1 MKRIGILTSGGDA
14 SGMNAAVR
22 ATVRKG
28 LSMGM
33 EVYAIDRGFEGL
45 LDGNIEKMQWHSV
58 GDILQRGGTILRTAR
73 SERFRTEEGQER
85 AVSVLDTFG
94 IEGVVVIGG
103 DGSFRGGMELSRRGI
118 HVMGIPGTIDNDLA
132 YTDYTIGF
140 DTAVNTAMEAID
152 KVRDTSTS
160 HERCSVIEVMG
171 RNAGYLALWCGIA
184 NGAEDV
190 LIPEKYDYDEQKL
203 INNIIESRKM
213 GKKHHII
220 INAEGIG
227 HSQAMA
233 TRIEAAT
240 GIETRATILGHM
252 QRGGSPTCKDRVYA
266 SMMGAMAADLLLEG
280 KKSRVVGY
288 RHGDFVDFDINE
300 ALAMEKSV
308 TPYMWEV
315 CESLSHN
322 YRK

>member
-103 DGSFRGGMELSRRGI
+103 DGSFRG
-118 HVMGIPGTIDNDLA
+118 
-132 YTDYTIGF
+132 
-140 DTAVNTAMEAID
+140 
-152 KVRDTSTS
+152 
-160 HERCSVIEVMG
+160 
-171 RNAGYLALWCGIA
+171 
-184 NGAEDV
+184 
-190 LIPEKYDYDEQKL
+190 
-203 INNIIESRKM
+203 
-213 GKKHHII
+213 
-220 INAEGIG
+220 
-227 HSQAMA
+227 
-233 TRIEAAT
+233 
-240 GIETRATILGHM
+240 
-252 QRGGSPTCKDRVYA
+252 
-266 SMMGAMAADLLLEG
+266 
-280 KKSRVVGY
+280 
-288 RHGDFVDFDINE
+288 
-300 ALAMEKSV
+300 
-308 TPYMWEV
+308 
-315 CESLSHN
+315 
-322 YRK
+322 

>member
-103 DGSFRGGMELSRRGI
+103 DGSFEAEWSVSRRGV

-140 DTAVNTAMEAID
+140 DT
-152 KVRDTSTS
+152 S
-160 HERCSVIEVMG
+160 G
-171 RNAGYLALWCGIA
+171 
-184 NGAEDV
+184 
-190 LIPEKYDYDEQKL
+190 KY
-203 INNIIESRKM
+203 
-213 GKKHHII
+213 GP
-220 INAEGIG
+220 G
-227 HSQAMA
+227 H
-233 TRIEAAT
+233 
-240 GIETRATILGHM
+240 
-252 QRGGSPTCKDRVYA
+252 
-266 SMMGAMAADLLLEG
+266 
-280 KKSRVVGY
+280 
-288 RHGDFVDFDINE
+288 DFQH
-300 ALAMEKSV
+300 
-308 TPYMWEV
+308 T
-315 CESLSHN
+315 
-322 YRK
+322 